1 MPRRVIAWG
10 AGEDGQL
17 GLGDRGDAAS
27 PRPVSALDAVDV
39 VGLAAGSRNS
49 LAISSDGRAGSSEA
63 SALWQVFVWG
73 WNQRG
78 TLGHPPDTAAAVES
92 TPSQVQSLAEV
103 CIVQAAIGGWH
114 CLAVDDGGRAYAW
127 GGNEYGQCGARF
139 EKRQTGEMTCR
150 DIPTPRPCAPHLHVK
165 QVAAGGTH
173 SVVLT
178 QDGEVWTW
186 GQPWPPGDTKQ
197 IWNPVKVAGLP
208 RVRQVAVGA
217 FHNLVL
223 TESGQVWAW
232 GNNEYG
238 QLGTGDTQPRSQPLE
253 VAELAQLN
261 IMYAWGRGEHGRLG
275 FGDKDKGSKMR
286 PTLVELLSHEKL
298 IQVGCGGTHS
308 VVLTDAGCMFAF
320 GRADNGRLGPKSL
333 VATGQPVSVSY
344 DLSEHNSVMH
354 STRQLGPQPDPLGA
368 ATTPSGDWRVALLA
382 CGGRHTL
389 ALAEWAPP
397 RPARVHFS
405 EHDCVRPSTQS
416 RPPAEA
422 TAALVEDEPT
432 VPAEEGGRLDAASP
446 SFEEEIDRLSTM
458 ERTCRRTPGG
468 LVVPRPGGSPGEI
481 VGSPVTGLLQR
492 PAFAEAR
499 TWSGD
504 KWSEAG

>member
-1 MPRRVIAWG
+1 M
-10 AGEDGQL
+10 Q
-17 GLGDRGDAAS
+17 
-27 PRPVSALDAVDV
+27 
-39 VGLAAGSRNS
+39 
-49 LAISSDGRAGSSEA
+49 AGSSET
-63 SALWQVFVWG
+63 SALCQVFVWG

-92 TPSQVQSLAEV
+92 TPSQVRSPDGASQEVAAALMEVEVRFSAATVQSLAEV

-127 GGNEYGQCGARF
+127 GGNEYGQCGVRF

-178 QDGEVWTW
+178 QDGESEADLVLL
-186 GQPWPPGDTKQ
+186 GSKQ

-208 RVRQVAVGA
+208 KVRQVAVGA

-253 VAELAQLN
+253 VAELAELN
-261 IMYAWGRGEHGRLG
+261 IVDLSAGGWHSVAISGCGKMYAWGRGEHGRLG

-286 PTLVELLSHEKL
+286 PTLVELLSHEKI

-320 GRADNGRLGPKSL
+320 GRADNGRLGPKST
-333 VATGQPVSVSY
+333 VATGQPVAVSY
-344 DLSEHNSVMH
+344 DLSEHNAVTY
-354 STRQLGPQPDPLGA
+354 STRQLGPQPSPLGA
-368 ATTPSGDWRVALLA
+368 AATPPGELKVALLT

-389 ALAEWAPP
+389 ALAEWDLP

-405 EHDCVRPSTQS
+405 DHDCVRPSTQS
-416 RPPAEA
+416 RSPARA
-422 TAALVEDEPT
+422 TAALAEDEPA
-432 VPAEEGGRLDAASP
+432 VPAEEGGRPDTASP
-446 SFEEEIDRLSTM
+446 STEEEVDGLGTV
-458 ERTCRRTPGG
+458 ERTCRRTPDG

-499 TWSGD
+499 TWSVE
-504 KWSEAG
+504 KWSEIG